1 MINIIC
7 RDQFR
12 TLSNIYD
19 GASSH
24 KLFLQENLHHRCLI
38 VSNLKPLSKI
48 YQNKTKIFGRLRGS
62 FLEKT

>member
-38 VSNLKPLSKI
+38 VSNLEPCQKSI
-48 YQNKTKIFGRLRGS
+48 KTKQKS
-62 FLEKT
+62 SEDLEEVS